1 MSKVTKT
8 IEVEAKEVKTIKP
21 EQLKAIKD
29 QQAKLQNAFIDI
41 GYIESKKHEAL
52 QIQVEAAKVLEATKK
67 ELEEEYG
74 QVNIDLKDGSYKTI
88 EKEDEPVMTKA

>member
-1 MSKVTKT
+1 MKKVTKT

-52 QIQVEAAKVLEATKK
+52 QVQVEAAEVLEATKK

-74 QVNIDLKDGSYKTI
+74 QVNIDLTDGSYTAI
-88 EKEDEPVMTKA
+88 ENEDKPVMQKA

>member
-52 QIQVEAAKVLEATKK
+52 QIQAEASEVLEATKK

-74 QVNIDLKDGSYKTI
+74 QVNIDLTDGSYTVI
-88 EKEDEPVMTKA
+88 EKKDEPVMKKA

>member
-1 MSKVTKT
+1 MKKVTKT

-29 QQAKLQNAFIDI
+29 QQAKLQNAFMDI

-52 QIQVEAAKVLEATKK
+52 QIQAEAAEVLEETKK

-74 QVNIDLKDGSYKTI
+74 QVNIDLTDGSYTVI
-88 EKEDEPVMTKA
+88 EKKDEPVMKKA

>member
-52 QIQVEAAKVLEATKK
+52 QIQAEAAEVLEATKK

-74 QVNIDLKDGSYKTI
+74 QVNIDLTDGSYTTI
-88 EKEDEPVMTKA
+88 EKGDKPVMQKA

>member
-29 QQAKLQNAFIDI
+29 QQAKLQNAFMDI

-52 QIQVEAAKVLEATKK
+52 QIQAEAAEVLEATKK

-74 QVNIDLKDGSYKTI
+74 QVNIDLTDGSYTVI
-88 EKEDEPVMTKA
+88 EKKDEPVMQKA

>member
-1 MSKVTKT
+1 MKKVTKT

-29 QQAKLQNAFIDI
+29 QQAKLQNAFVDI

-74 QVNIDLKDGSYKTI
+74 QVNIDLTDGSYTAI
-88 EKEDEPVMTKA
+88 EKEDKPVMEKA

>member
-1 MSKVTKT
+1 MKKVTKT

-29 QQAKLQNAFIDI
+29 QQAKLQNAFVDI

-52 QIQVEAAKVLEATKK
+52 QVQVEAAKVLEATKK

-74 QVNIDLKDGSYKTI
+74 QVNIDLTDGSYTAI
-88 EKEDEPVMTKA
+88 ENEDKPVMQKA

>member
-1 MSKVTKT
+1 MKKVTKT

-29 QQAKLQNAFIDI
+29 QQVKLQNAFVDI

>member
-8 IEVEAKEVKTIKP
+8 IEVEGKEVKTIKP

-74 QVNIDLKDGSYKTI
+74 QVNIDLTDGSYTAI
-88 EKEDEPVMTKA
+88 ENEDKPVMQKA

>member
-8 IEVEAKEVKTIKP
+8 IEVEGKEVKTIKP

-52 QIQVEAAKVLEATKK
+52 QIQAEASEVLEATKK

-74 QVNIDLKDGSYKTI
+74 QVNIDLTDGSYTVI
-88 EKEDEPVMTKA
+88 EKKDEPVMKKA

>member
-1 MSKVTKT
+1 MKKVTKT

-29 QQAKLQNAFIDI
+29 QQAKLQNAFMDI

-52 QIQVEAAKVLEATKK
+52 QIQAEAAEILEATKR

-74 QVNIDLKDGSYKTI
+74 QVNIDLTDGSYTVI
-88 EKEDEPVMTKA
+88 EKKDEPVMKKA

>member
-8 IEVEAKEVKTIKP
+8 IEVEGKEVKTIKP

-29 QQAKLQNAFIDI
+29 QQAKLQNAFMDI

-52 QIQVEAAKVLEATKK
+52 QVQVEAAEVLEATKK

-74 QVNIDLKDGSYKTI
+74 QVNIDLTDGSYTAI
-88 EKEDEPVMTKA
+88 ENEDKPVMQKA

>member
-1 MSKVTKT
+1 MSKVKKT
-8 IEVEAKEVKTIKP
+8 IEVQANEVKTIKP
-21 EQLKAIKD
+21 EQLETIRE
-29 QQAKLQNAFIDI
+29 QQAKLQQSFTEI
-41 GYIESKKHEAL
+41 GFIESEKQKALQLQMKASEAL
-52 QIQVEAAKVLEATKK
+52 ELTKK

>member
-8 IEVEAKEVKTIKP
+8 IEVEGKEVKTIKP

-52 QIQVEAAKVLEATKK
+52 QIQVEAAEVLEATKR

-74 QVNIDLKDGSYKTI
+74 QVNIDLTDGSYTVI
-88 EKEDEPVMTKA
+88 EKKDEPVMKKA

>member
-1 MSKVTKT
+1 MKKVTKT

-29 QQAKLQNAFIDI
+29 QQAKLQNAFMDI

-52 QIQVEAAKVLEATKK
+52 QIQAEAAEVLEATKK

-74 QVNIDLKDGSYKTI
+74 QVNIDLTDGSYTVI
-88 EKEDEPVMTKA
+88 EKKDEPVIKKA